1 MTKDEIIRFLQKL
14 SPCCIKCLDI
24 AYHKMSY
31 DSSVCYRYHYSAL
44 MPLIMILHF
53 VRYFLSL
60 YKLRGCIRAINLVY
74 FDKQGQ
80 MQQLDW
86 FAKDCVCCKTLN
98 DFINIINFKN
108 GKRLTTLCQSRLR
121 KSLTL
126 NRILFAV
133 LLTKSK
139 RLCLSFQTLFF

>member
-1 MTKDEIIRFLQKL
+1 MTKNKIIRFLQKL
-14 SPCCIKCLDI
+14 SPYRIKCLDI
-24 AYHKMSY
+24 AYHKISY

-44 MPLIMILHF
+44 MPFYDTPLCEVL
-53 VRYFLSL
+53 LSL

-74 FDKQGQ
+74 FDNQGQ

-108 GKRLTTLCQSRLR
+108 GK
-121 KSLTL
+121 
-126 NRILFAV
+126 ND
-133 LLTKSK
+133 
-139 RLCLSFQTLFF
+139 